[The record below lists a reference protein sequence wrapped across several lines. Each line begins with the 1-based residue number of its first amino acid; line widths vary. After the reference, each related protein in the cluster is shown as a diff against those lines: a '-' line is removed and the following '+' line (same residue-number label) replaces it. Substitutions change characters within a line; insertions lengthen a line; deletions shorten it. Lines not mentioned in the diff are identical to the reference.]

1 MWRNI
6 FGHAFYQITV
16 LMLLLVWGRDWFNL
30 PYENDDDL
38 FASQAFLD
46 KIAEEDPTRLSEFTL
61 DEATNKCHVYT
72 IVFQAF
78 VMMQIFNMI
87 NARKLLNDELNVFAS
102 FFNNF
107 RFVFIL
113 ILILVVQLIL
123 VQYGGRSFK
132 TTRLDWD
139 EQMICVGIGA
149 FTIIWGV
156 IIKLIMPPRAFDCL
170 SIDEKEID
178 DQEALETF
186 QSQLRRSYR
195 HSRTMRES
203 KVAVKNELDKLSEDA

>member
-123 VQYGGRSFK
+123 V
-132 TTRLDWD
+132 
-139 EQMICVGIGA
+139 
-149 FTIIWGV
+149 
-156 IIKLIMPPRAFDCL
+156 
-170 SIDEKEID
+170 
-178 DQEALETF
+178 
-186 QSQLRRSYR
+186 
-195 HSRTMRES
+195 
-203 KVAVKNELDKLSEDA
+203 